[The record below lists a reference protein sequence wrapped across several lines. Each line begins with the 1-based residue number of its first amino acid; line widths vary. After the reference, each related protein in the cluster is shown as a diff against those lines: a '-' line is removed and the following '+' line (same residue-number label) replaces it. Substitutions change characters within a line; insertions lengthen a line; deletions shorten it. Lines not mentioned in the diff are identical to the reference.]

1 MPSKRGKTAVTVDN
15 PLADATEVFGSEGN
29 LTPIEHPEGNGRQVQ
44 YDEEGRQ
51 VGAQTLM
58 IPQGMELAEMELP
71 DLDPKLVPTVA
82 KRLAEAKMPV
92 QVSADQIL
100 GHDVLWIAWRPQA
113 AVLPGDGTVTDGFFA
128 VGKDLETGKA
138 IAIFIGGI
146 ALCRTLRNVKAP
158 MVARIGKRGR
168 TLVFQ

>member
-1 MPSKRGKTAVTVDN
+1 MAVEN
-15 PLADATEVFGSEGN
+15 PLADATEVFGSEGT
-29 LTPIEHPEGNGRQVQ
+29 LAPIEHPDGNGRQVQ

-58 IPQGMELAEMELP
+58 IPQGMELAEIELP
-71 DLDPKLVPTVA
+71 DLDPKLVPSVA
-82 KRLAEAKMPV
+82 ERLAEAKMPV

-100 GHDVLWIAWRPQA
+100 GHDVLWVAWRPQS
-113 AVLPGDGTVTDGFFA
+113 AVLPGDGTVTEGFFA
-128 VGKDLETGKA
+128 VGKDLVTGKA
-138 IAIFIGGI
+138 IAIFIGGV

-158 MVARIGKRGR
+158 MVAQIGKKGR